1 MRVYFNRG
9 RVYLFNHA
17 VSVMTNCMGFPTSS
31 RNELMELMTVMT
43 EKYGPA
49 LLAFRKAKGITNQ
62 LHLAQDSVKA
72 AEKHPMELEAFSQ
85 QWLSR
90 LEGDYD
96 GSRLIRSKVRQ
107 LRCLAYLLSVPS
119 DDFEKIVGISIGRI
133 PLDDDE
139 QIIDKPSSEMTDLL
153 RYTVV
158 MVKDMETGDPIPF
171 ARTLLRRTGEGYEA
185 IALNDKRLMDAR
197 ARERLKGFSFA
208 FVDIEIGV
216 GDSTAIDEGDI
227 IVAQITK
234 KQLVLFEY
242 KPGQPIVLNTADEKN
257 PKILKSNQYKIVG
270 VCEAGL
276 ASLRKPKPRPYERK
290 S

>member
-1 MRVYFNRG
+1 
-9 RVYLFNHA
+9 
-17 VSVMTNCMGFPTSS
+17 
-31 RNELMELMTVMT
+31 MELMTLTT

-62 LHLAQDSVKA
+62 LHLAQDSIKA

-90 LEGDYD
+90 LEGDFD

-139 QIIDKPSSEMTDLL
+139 QRVDTSSPENTEIL

-185 IALNDKRLMDAR
+185 IAINDERLMDVR
-197 ARERLKGFSFA
+197 TRERLEGFSFA
-208 FVDIEIGV
+208 FVDIDID
-216 GDSTAIDEGDI
+216 DSTVIDEGDI

-242 KPGQPIVLNTADEKN
+242 KPGQPIVLTTADEKN

-270 VCEAGL
+270 ICEAGL
-276 ASLRKPKPRPYERK
+276 ASLRKPKPRPYVRK